1 MIDLKRLPIYW
12 TSAQSRQP
20 ATPMLNGIILRVFSH
35 PLVQKE
41 IAFYVP
47 AMCQLCAPIVN
58 YVLKWKETRQ
68 MFISKKYFV
77 FQSKFLFLKSTK
89 YQMSPLPL

>member
-1 MIDLKRLPIYW
+1 
-12 TSAQSRQP
+12 
-20 ATPMLNGIILRVFSH
+20 
-35 PLVQKE
+35 
-41 IAFYVP
+41 
-47 AMCQLCAPIVN
+47 
-58 YVLKWKETRQ
+58 VLKWKETRQ